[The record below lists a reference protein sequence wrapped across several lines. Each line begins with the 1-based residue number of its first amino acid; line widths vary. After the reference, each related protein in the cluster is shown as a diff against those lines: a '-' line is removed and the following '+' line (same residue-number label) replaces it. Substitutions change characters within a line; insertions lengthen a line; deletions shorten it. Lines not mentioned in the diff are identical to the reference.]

1 MNKFNEIKL
10 EEKVEKLQKLQRELY
25 AEYKELIDA
34 NVFMKMNTRL
44 EILQTMQQILKIRE
58 TTSNLQNNFYI
69 EKFDN

>member
-25 AEYKELIDA
+25 AEYKELIDD

-44 EILQTMQQILKIRE
+44 EILQTMQQILKMGG
-58 TTSNLQNNFYI
+58 NNI
-69 EKFDN
+69 KFTK